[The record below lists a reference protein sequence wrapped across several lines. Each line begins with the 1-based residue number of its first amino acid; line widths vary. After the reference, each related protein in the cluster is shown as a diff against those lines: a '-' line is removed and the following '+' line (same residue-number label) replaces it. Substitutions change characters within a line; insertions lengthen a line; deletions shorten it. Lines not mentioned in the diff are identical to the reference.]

1 MTRQRQ
7 RRCCCFF
14 LSPLGNQTTPPETE
28 TGEIKV
34 KRGSAT
40 VSAHPVLF
48 PWLPLGGAREGRHS
62 HTRLG
67 RQFLTCEC
75 LIQKPGPAKAE
86 IPKTHLTFSISEEVK
101 KTRTVAASRFI
112 CNLQGPLKKK
122 MRSVGHA
129 AVELVCHYP
138 RASHRSYG

>member
-1 MTRQRQ
+1 M
-7 RRCCCFF
+7 
-14 LSPLGNQTTPPETE
+14 TPPETE

-75 LIQKPGPAKAE
+75 LIQIPGPAKAE

-101 KTRTVAASRFI
+101 KNPDGCCFVLH
-112 CNLQGPLKKK
+112 LQSAESIKKK
-122 MRSVGHA
+122 KCVQLVTLPSSSCAITHA
-129 AVELVCHYP
+129 RVIARTDE
-138 RASHRSYG
+138 G